1 MPLGAKLV
9 VRVGCFVQGVKMI
22 PPEEGCYDILWAAA
36 GDKEGVVSGE
46 LCEPVGVLSQSD
58 E

>member
-1 MPLGAKLV
+1 M
-9 VRVGCFVQGVKMI
+9 GCFVQGVKMI
-22 PPEEGCYDILWAAA
+22 SPEEGRYNILWAAA

-46 LCEPVGVLSQSD
+46 LYEPVGVLSQSD